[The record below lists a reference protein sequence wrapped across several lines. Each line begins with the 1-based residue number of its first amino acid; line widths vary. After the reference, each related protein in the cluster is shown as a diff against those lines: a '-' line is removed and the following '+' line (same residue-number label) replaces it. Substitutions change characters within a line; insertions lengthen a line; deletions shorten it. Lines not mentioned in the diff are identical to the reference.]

1 MKKKPGIQ
9 DSKKINAEILETV
22 VAEII
27 SEETAESE
35 PVGKTN
41 LEERQDLWNKIQ
53 KFGPEASAMDYYDNG
68 EWDLE
73 KMRSDLKVLLEKKR
87 FGR

>member
-1 MKKKPGIQ
+1 MNLSG
-9 DSKKINAEILETV
+9 KIINSDVVESV

-27 SEETAESE
+27 TRESPEFKTA
-35 PVGKTN
+35 GKTD

-53 KFGPEASAMDYYDNG
+53 KFNAEASVMDYYDND
-68 EWDLE
+68 EWNVE
-73 KMRSDLKVLLEKKR
+73 KMRSELKVLLEKER

>member
-1 MKKKPGIQ
+1 M
-9 DSKKINAEILETV
+9 AEV
-22 VAEII
+22 I

-35 PVGKTN
+35 PVGKTD
-41 LEERQDLWNKIQ
+41 LEERQNLWNKIQ
-53 KFGPEASAMDYYDNG
+53 KFDPEASAMDYYDS

-73 KMRSDLKVLLEKKR
+73 KMRSDLKILLEKEN

>member
-1 MKKKPGIQ
+1 M
-9 DSKKINAEILETV
+9 AEV
-22 VAEII
+22 I

-41 LEERQDLWNKIQ
+41 LEERQDLLNKIQ
-53 KFGPEASAMDYYDNG
+53 KFDTEASAMDYYDNG

-73 KMRSDLKVLLEKKR
+73 KMRSDLKVLLEKDR

>member
-1 MKKKPGIQ
+1 MAK
-9 DSKKINAEILETV
+9 
-22 VAEII
+22 II

-35 PVGKTN
+35 PVGKTD

-53 KFGPEASAMDYYDNG
+53 KFDHEASAMDYYDS

-73 KMRSDLKVLLEKKR
+73 KMRSDLKILLEKEK

>member
-1 MKKKPGIQ
+1 M
-9 DSKKINAEILETV
+9 
-22 VAEII
+22 VAEVI

-35 PVGKTN
+35 PVGKTV

-53 KFGPEASAMDYYDNG
+53 KFDPEASAMDYYDNSK
-68 EWDLE
+68 WDLE
-73 KMRSDLKVLLEKKR
+73 KMRSDLKVLLEKEK

>member
-1 MKKKPGIQ
+1 M
-9 DSKKINAEILETV
+9 AEV
-22 VAEII
+22 I

-53 KFGPEASAMDYYDNG
+53 KFDTKASAMDYYDNG

-73 KMRSDLKVLLEKKR
+73 KMRSD
-87 FGR
+87 

>member
-1 MKKKPGIQ
+1 MA
-9 DSKKINAEILETV
+9 D
-22 VAEII
+22 II

-41 LEERQDLWNKIQ
+41 LEERQDLLNKIQ
-53 KFGPEASAMDYYDNG
+53 KFDPEASAMDYYDNS

-73 KMRSDLKVLLEKKR
+73 KMRSDLKVLLEKER
-87 FGR
+87 FGK

>member
-1 MKKKPGIQ
+1 M
-9 DSKKINAEILETV
+9 

-27 SEETAESE
+27 TRESPE
-35 PVGKTN
+35 FKTVGKTN
-41 LEERQDLWNKIQ
+41 IEERRNLWNKIQ
-53 KFGPEASAMDYYDNG
+53 EFDTEASAMDYYDNN

-73 KMRSDLKVLLEKKR
+73 KMRSDLKVLLEKER

>member
-1 MKKKPGIQ
+1 
-9 DSKKINAEILETV
+9 V
-22 VAEII
+22 VAEVI

-35 PVGKTN
+35 PVGKTD
-41 LEERQDLWNKIQ
+41 LEERQNLWNKIH
-53 KFGPEASAMDYYDNG
+53 KFDPEASAMDYYDNS

-73 KMRSDLKVLLEKKR
+73 KMRSDLKVLLEKEK

>member
-1 MKKKPGIQ
+1 M
-9 DSKKINAEILETV
+9 AEV
-22 VAEII
+22 I

-35 PVGKTN
+35 PVGKTD

-53 KFGPEASAMDYYDNG
+53 KFYPEASAMDYYDNN

-73 KMRSDLKVLLEKKR
+73 NMRSDLKVLLEKEK

>member
-1 MKKKPGIQ
+1 MA
-9 DSKKINAEILETV
+9 D
-22 VAEII
+22 II

-41 LEERQDLWNKIQ
+41 LEERQDLLNKIQ
-53 KFGPEASAMDYYDNG
+53 KFDPEASAMDYYDNG

-73 KMRSDLKVLLEKKR
+73 KRRSDLKVLLKKKR

>member
-1 MKKKPGIQ
+1 M
-9 DSKKINAEILETV
+9 

-27 SEETAESE
+27 TRESPE
-35 PVGKTN
+35 FKTVGKTDI
-41 LEERQDLWNKIQ
+41 EERRNLWNKIQ
-53 KFGPEASAMDYYDNG
+53 EFDTEASAMDYYDNN

-73 KMRSDLKVLLEKKR
+73 KMRSDLKVLLEKER

>member
-1 MKKKPGIQ
+1 MKKKVIQ
-9 DSKKINAEILETV
+9 SDEIINSDVVESV

-27 SEETAESE
+27 TRESPE
-35 PVGKTN
+35 FKTVGKTD
-41 LEERQDLWNKIQ
+41 LEERQDLWTKIQ
-53 KFGPEASAMDYYDNG
+53 KFNPEASAMDYYDND

-73 KMRSDLKVLLEKKR
+73 KMRSDLKILLEKER

>member
-1 MKKKPGIQ
+1 MA
-9 DSKKINAEILETV
+9 D
-22 VAEII
+22 II

-53 KFGPEASAMDYYDNG
+53 KFDPEASAMDYYDNG

-73 KMRSDLKVLLEKKR
+73 RGVWT
-87 FGR
+87 

>member
-1 MKKKPGIQ
+1 M
-9 DSKKINAEILETV
+9 

-27 SEETAESE
+27 TRESPE
-35 PVGKTN
+35 FKTVGKTN
-41 LEERQDLWNKIQ
+41 LEGRQDLWNKIQ
-53 KFGPEASAMDYYDNG
+53 KFNPEASAMDYYDNG

-73 KMRSDLKVLLEKKR
+73 KMRSDLKVLLEKEK

>member
-1 MKKKPGIQ
+1 M
-9 DSKKINAEILETV
+9 

-27 SEETAESE
+27 TRESPE
-35 PVGKTN
+35 FKTVGKTD

-53 KFGPEASAMDYYDNG
+53 KFNPEASAMDYYDND

-73 KMRSDLKVLLEKKR
+73 KMRSDLKILLEKER

>member
-1 MKKKPGIQ
+1 M
-9 DSKKINAEILETV
+9 AV
-22 VAEII
+22 VI
-27 SEETAESE
+27 SEETTESE
-35 PVGKTN
+35 SVAKTN

-53 KFGPEASAMDYYDNG
+53 KFNPEASAMDYYDDG

-73 KMRSDLKVLLEKKR
+73 KMRSDLKVLLEKER

>member
-1 MKKKPGIQ
+1 M
-9 DSKKINAEILETV
+9 AEV
-22 VAEII
+22 I
-27 SEETAESE
+27 SEETKESE

-53 KFGPEASAMDYYDNG
+53 KFDTEASAMDYYDNG

-73 KMRSDLKVLLEKKR
+73 KMRLDLKVLLEKDR

>member
-1 MKKKPGIQ
+1 M
-9 DSKKINAEILETV
+9 AEV
-22 VAEII
+22 I

-35 PVGKTN
+35 PVGKTD
-41 LEERQDLWNKIQ
+41 LEERQHLWNKIQ
-53 KFGPEASAMDYYDNG
+53 KFDPEASAMDYYDNS

-73 KMRSDLKVLLEKKR
+73 KMRSDLKVLLEKEK

>member
-1 MKKKPGIQ
+1 
-9 DSKKINAEILETV
+9 
-22 VAEII
+22 VAEVI

-35 PVGKTN
+35 PVGKTD

-53 KFGPEASAMDYYDNG
+53 KFDTEAKAIDYYDNG

-73 KMRSDLKVLLEKKR
+73 KMRSDLKVLLEKER

>member
-1 MKKKPGIQ
+1 MIQ
-9 DSKKINAEILETV
+9 SGKIINSDVIESV

-27 SEETAESE
+27 TRESPE
-35 PVGKTN
+35 FKTVGKTDI
-41 LEERQDLWNKIQ
+41 EERRNLWNKIQ
-53 KFGPEASAMDYYDNG
+53 EFDTEASAMDYYDNN

-73 KMRSDLKVLLEKKR
+73 KMRSDLKVLLEKER

>member
-53 KFGPEASAMDYYDNG
+53 KFDPEASAMDYYDNG

-73 KMRSDLKVLLEKKR
+73 KMRSDLKVLLEKER
-87 FGR
+87 FGK

>member
-1 MKKKPGIQ
+1 M
-9 DSKKINAEILETV
+9 

-27 SEETAESE
+27 TRESPE
-35 PVGKTN
+35 FKTVGKTDI
-41 LEERQDLWNKIQ
+41 EERQNLWNKIQ
-53 KFGPEASAMDYYDNG
+53 EFDTEASAMDYYDNN

-73 KMRSDLKVLLEKKR
+73 KMRSDLKVLLEKER

>member
-1 MKKKPGIQ
+1 M
-9 DSKKINAEILETV
+9 
-22 VAEII
+22 VAEVI

-35 PVGKTN
+35 PVGKTD
-41 LEERQDLWNKIQ
+41 LEERQNLWNKIQ
-53 KFGPEASAMDYYDNG
+53 KFDPEASAMDYYDNS

-73 KMRSDLKVLLEKKR
+73 KMRSDLTVLLEKEK

>member
-1 MKKKPGIQ
+1 M
-9 DSKKINAEILETV
+9 AEV
-22 VAEII
+22 I

-35 PVGKTN
+35 PMGKTD

-53 KFGPEASAMDYYDNG
+53 EFDPEASAMHYYDNG

-73 KMRSDLKVLLEKKR
+73 KMRSDLIVLLEKER

>member
-1 MKKKPGIQ
+1 M
-9 DSKKINAEILETV
+9 

-27 SEETAESE
+27 TRESPE
-35 PVGKTN
+35 FKTVGKTDI
-41 LEERQDLWNKIQ
+41 EERRNLWNKIQ
-53 KFGPEASAMDYYDNG
+53 EFDTEASAMDYYDNN

-73 KMRSDLKVLLEKKR
+73 KMRSDLKVLLEKDR

>member
-1 MKKKPGIQ
+1 MNLSG
-9 DSKKINAEILETV
+9 KIINSDVIESV

-27 SEETAESE
+27 TRESPE
-35 PVGKTN
+35 FKTVGKTDI
-41 LEERQDLWNKIQ
+41 EERRNLWNKIQ
-53 KFGPEASAMDYYDNG
+53 EFDTEASAMDYYDNN

-73 KMRSDLKVLLEKKR
+73 KMRSDLKVLLEKER

>member
-1 MKKKPGIQ
+1 M
-9 DSKKINAEILETV
+9 AEV
-22 VAEII
+22 I

-53 KFGPEASAMDYYDNG
+53 KFDPTASTMDYYDNDK
-68 EWDLE
+68 WDLE
-73 KMRSDLKVLLEKKR
+73 KMRSDLKVLLEKER

>member
-1 MKKKPGIQ
+1 M
-9 DSKKINAEILETV
+9 

-27 SEETAESE
+27 TRESPE
-35 PVGKTN
+35 FKTVGKTDI
-41 LEERQDLWNKIQ
+41 EERRNLWNKIQ
-53 KFGPEASAMDYYDNG
+53 EFDTEASAMDYYDNS

-73 KMRSDLKVLLEKKR
+73 KMRSDLKVLLEKER

>member
-1 MKKKPGIQ
+1 MKKKVIQ
-9 DSKKINAEILETV
+9 SDEIINSDVVESV

-27 SEETAESE
+27 TRESPE
-35 PVGKTN
+35 FKTVGKTD

-53 KFGPEASAMDYYDNG
+53 KFDPESSAMHYYDNG

-73 KMRSDLKVLLEKKR
+73 KMRSDLIVLLEKER

>member
-1 MKKKPGIQ
+1 M
-9 DSKKINAEILETV
+9 AEV
-22 VAEII
+22 I

-35 PVGKTN
+35 PFGKTD

-53 KFGPEASAMDYYDNG
+53 KFDPEASVMDYYDNG

-73 KMRSDLKVLLEKKR
+73 KMRSDLKVLLEKDR

>member
-1 MKKKPGIQ
+1 M
-9 DSKKINAEILETV
+9 
-22 VAEII
+22 VAEVI
-27 SEETAESE
+27 SEETKESE
-35 PVGKTN
+35 PIGKTN

-53 KFGPEASAMDYYDNG
+53 KFDPTASAMDYYDND

-73 KMRSDLKVLLEKKR
+73 KMRSDLKVLLEKER